1 MPSVEEQEEKEEER
15 KSASDDNTLSQHV
28 SLCHTTD
35 NDGGR
40 LLCWGNG
47 EFGQTGRGRTSD
59 VSCQQGLLEQFAT
72 SEHDARV
79 KIVACASSHT
89 VIVTRKLTLLPRQ
102 DIFLYRLAQS
112 R

>member
-1 MPSVEEQEEKEEER
+1 MMPSVEEHEEKEER

-28 SLCHTTD
+28 SLCHTVD

-47 EFGQTGRGRTSD
+47 EFGQTGQGRTSD
-59 VSCQQGLLEQFAT
+59 ISCQRGLLKQFAT

-79 KIVACASSHT
+79 KIVACGSSHT
-89 VIVTRKLTLLPRQ
+89 VVVTRKLTLLSHQ
-102 DIFLYRLAQS
+102 DIFP
-112 R
+112 